1 MFLVPLAPSPP
12 PLLNIGIVGR
22 PGPMKK
28 DLSLPAQV
36 PILKRRGR
44 SRVPGTLNDDVTFQN
59 Y

>member
-36 PILKRRGR
+36 RPNIKEGGGGYPEL
-44 SRVPGTLNDDVTFQN
+44 
-59 Y
+59 